1 MAKKSTAGGQSLL
14 PGIAPIFSKVIIN
27 DAYTEPTQHLNLL
40 RKVNSEP
47 EVLQDRRPSGYYRP
61 AADGH
66 EEFVE
71 LVAVNRIRDRLRAWR
86 EAGYPGTT
94 RVTLALLRQWN
105 LRKREYPQFFCQRE
119 AVEAIIWLT
128 EGPEHER
135 ANLPLESH
143 DPFVRYC
150 CKLATGAGKTT
161 VMAMLIAWTVINRV
175 TYPRAPR
182 FTDAVLVVCPNLT
195 VKERLQELRPSHPQS
210 TYKTMELLPEA
221 TDFGQALTRARIDI
235 VNWHKLAV
243 DDDTGTRGVLQ
254 RGEETDAAFAKR
266 VLAELGDA
274 KNIMVLNDE
283 AHHAWRVNPKG
294 NAVIEAEE
302 ALELD
307 DPDEFERTATV
318 WVDGLDRIHRARGIR
333 TCVDMSATPY
343 FTALSKYP
351 DGQPFPWV
359 VSDFGLADAV
369 ECGIVKIPR
378 VPKGDDSGKSEPKYL
393 HLWDHVKDKL
403 SSKALGGEP
412 TESELLKTL
421 MAAEGAMRSLTF
433 HWRKTFDRWTR
444 DKSPVPPCMIV
455 VCNNT
460 TTAGFLERFIAK
472 GDLDPG
478 FQNEEGAERTLRIDS
493 SMLRKAEAGTDGS
506 AQAQALREKVSTVG
520 KAGRPGGQIRCV
532 VSVAMLSEGWDARNV
547 TQILGL
553 RAFSSR
559 LLCEQVIGRGLR
571 RADYKDL
578 SKPEYVDIYGV
589 PFSLI
594 PVEREA
600 AGTRN
605 LEPPTQVKAL
615 PEREEFEISFPRI
628 VGYRPETT
636 VDMKIDESKL
646 EPLIL
651 DEGDEPTKV
660 ILGEGITYYATGGQL
675 QPLPAGE
682 EFNVEEALAREQTVA
697 FVVARDLC
705 DKLPEHHA
713 RFLFPR
719 AQQVA
724 MDYIE
729 NRVET
734 NGLPRRLVALTKY
747 TQEIV
752 ERILASV
759 TTATGETIHRP
770 VQSVFSPEGTTKSV
784 DFATRRPTYK
794 PAKSHVSHVVCD
806 PQHENADLDDL
817 WEARAAKHLD
827 NHKRVK
833 AFAKNDHL
841 GFSIPYRYQADEP
854 SYVPDFLVVLECED
868 GTETKVALEV
878 KGWLHNQVTAKNQAA
893 RKWVDAVNREGAW
906 GRWAFAIVYDP
917 DQVPGVIDVLAKDPT
932 ITFVSGNSLPRVATT
947 AAASGGALFDAAA
960 ERSDDQ
966 AS

>member
-1 MAKKSTAGGQSLL
+1 MAKKPTAAAGQSLL
-14 PGIAPIFSKVIIN
+14 PGVAPIFSKVIIN
-27 DAYTEPTQHLNLL
+27 DAYEEPAQHLNLL
-40 RKVNSEP
+40 RKVASEA
-47 EVLQDRRPSGYYRP
+47 ETIEGRRPSGYYRP
-61 AADGH
+61 AADGT
-66 EEFVE
+66 ETFVE
-71 LVAVNRIRDRLRAWR
+71 MVAVNRLRDRLRAWR
-86 EAGYPGTT
+86 EAGYPGVT
-94 RVTLALLRQWN
+94 RVTEALLRQWAK
-105 LRKREYPQFFCQRE
+105 RKREYPQFFCQRE
-119 AVEAIIWLT
+119 AAEAIIWLT

-135 ANLPLESH
+135 ANLPIESH
-143 DPFVRYC
+143 DPFLRYC

-175 TYPRAPR
+175 TYPRDPR

-195 VKERLQELRPSHPQS
+195 VRERLQELRPSHPQN
-210 TYKTMELLPEA
+210 TYKTMDLLPEA
-221 TDFGQALTRARIDI
+221 SDYGQAVTRARIDI

-243 DDDTGTRGVLQ
+243 EDDTGARGVLQ
-254 RGEETDAAFAKR
+254 RGEEGDGAFARR

-274 KNIMVLNDE
+274 KNLLVLNDE
-283 AHHAWRVNPKG
+283 AHHAWRVNPNG
-294 NAVIEAEE
+294 AAVIEAEE

-318 WVDGLDRIHRARGIR
+318 WVDGLDRIQRARGVR
-333 TCVDMSATPY
+333 LCVDMSATPY

-359 VSDFGLADAV
+359 VSDFGLADAI

-378 VPKGDDSGKSEPKYL
+378 VPKGDDSGQSEPKYL

-403 SSKALGGEP
+403 SSKALAGDP
-412 TESELLKTL
+412 TENELMKTL
-421 MAAEGAMRSLTF
+421 MAAEGAMRSLAW
-433 HWRKTFDRWTR
+433 HWRRTFDAWTKR
-444 DKSPVPPCMIV
+444 GSPMPPCMIV

-460 TTAGFLERFIAK
+460 TTAAFIERFIAR

-478 FQNEEGAERTLRIDS
+478 FLNEEGAERTLRIDS
-493 SMLRKAEAGTDGS
+493 TMLRKAEAGSDATT
-506 AQAQALREKVSTVG
+506 QAQALREKVGTVG
-520 KAGRPGGQIRCV
+520 KAGRPGGAIRCV

-600 AGTRN
+600 GGTRN
-605 LEPPTQVKAL
+605 LEPPTHVKAL
-615 PEREEFEISFPRI
+615 PEREDLEITFPRI

-636 VDMKIDESKL
+636 VDMKIDTSKL

-651 DEGDEPTKV
+651 DQGDEPTRV
-660 ILGEGITYYATGGQL
+660 TVGEGLTYYGTGGQL

-682 EFNVEEALAREQTVA
+682 EFNLEDALAREQTVA
-697 FVVARDLC
+697 FVVARELC

-724 MDYIE
+724 MDFIE
-729 NRVET
+729 HHVVT

-752 ERILASV
+752 ERILAAV

-770 VQSVFSPEGTTKSV
+770 VQSVFSPEGATRSV
-784 DFATRRPTYK
+784 EFATRRPTYVPK
-794 PAKSHVSHVVCD
+794 KSHVSHVVCD
-806 PQHENADLDDL
+806 PQHQGAALEDL

-827 NHKRVK
+827 DHKRVR
-833 AFAKNDHL
+833 AFVKNDHL

-854 SYVPDFLVVLECED
+854 TYLPDFLAVLDCAD
-868 GTETKVALEV
+868 GSETKLVLEV

-893 RKWVDAVNREGAW
+893 RKWVDAVNREGVW

-917 DQVPGVIDVLAKDPT
+917 DQVPGVIDVLAKDPARVF
-932 ITFVSGNSLPRVATT
+932 ISGDALQKPPASG
-947 AAASGGALFDAAA
+947 ASGGLFGVG
-960 ERSDDQ
+960 
-966 AS
+966 